1 MKKTGFLAGAA
12 ISTIGIVI
20 CKVIGLVYVIPFYAI
35 IGTQGGA
42 LYSYAYSI
50 YNMFLNLA
58 TSGIPVAMS
67 KVVSEYNEVGY
78 YNTKERT
85 FKMGLK
91 IIGFLGLISFLVLF
105 IFAPQIAYLIIGDV
119 KGGNSVEDVT
129 MVIRVISTAILVVP
143 FLSVSKGYL
152 QGHKIM
158 QVSSVA
164 NILEQIV
171 RVIVILAGSFLTLK
185 VFHLSLNTA
194 VGVAVFGATV
204 GALFAYFYVY
214 AKIRKSKSL
223 NRKAKPTLAE
233 VKITNKDLVKKIIFY
248 ALPFVAI
255 SVLQS
260 AFVMV
265 DVFTVV
271 RGLTGIGYTTEI
283 SENVLSVI
291 ATWGSKLNMIVMSIS
306 MGIVMS
312 LIPAIASAYAVKNY
326 DEVNGKVNQAL
337 KTLLFVCVPM
347 ATGLCFLSS
356 AVWTVFYGYNELN
369 SSVFKLLIMSQ
380 ITLSVCSVMVN
391 ASQSMNNT
399 KQSIIALGG
408 SLIAKVL
415 LNVPMMHLFNLIGIE
430 AYYAP
435 IALNILIDTS
445 ASLYL
450 LYIVK
455 KDTINLTPPS
465 QEQNETRRKI
475 IVNELIKEYAANNK
489 LDSAKMELPYQ
500 LTEEDVKKAGEL
512 TNLEQAERNKEYA
525 LYAMAILAKVYTE
538 NVEKQTGTVVPMTD
552 LPGISAVVDTLR
564 YNDNPG
570 IKIAAIDALLYIN
583 RPEYKEEIASLLTLT
598 SKDKNNFVASTAAE
612 ALSFLNNSD
621 NK

>member
-91 IIGFLGLISFLVLF
+91 IIGLLGLISFLVLF

-233 VKITNKDLVKKIIFY
+233 VKITNKDLVKRIIFY

-455 KDTINLTPPS
+455 KDTRVSYFKT
-465 QEQNETRRKI
+465 
-475 IVNELIKEYAANNK
+475 V
-489 LDSAKMELPYQ
+489 
-500 LTEEDVKKAGEL
+500 
-512 TNLEQAERNKEYA
+512 
-525 LYAMAILAKVYTE
+525 
-538 NVEKQTGTVVPMTD
+538 QT
-552 LPGISAVVDTLR
+552 I
-564 YNDNPG
+564 
-570 IKIAAIDALLYIN
+570 IKIVLCTVIMVLVLSILNMFIPSYSHSRMISILYIVL
-583 RPEYKEEIASLLTLT
+583 YGIIGMITYF
-598 SKDKNNFVASTAAE
+598 FVAYKSKTI
-612 ALSFLNNSD
+612 D
-621 NK
+621 NVFGKGFVQKVFDNLKKLKKKTVK

>member
-91 IIGFLGLISFLVLF
+91 IIGLLGLISFLVLF

-455 KDTINLTPPS
+455 KDT
-465 QEQNETRRKI
+465 KI
-475 IVNELIKEYAANNK
+475 SYFKTV
-489 LDSAKMELPYQ
+489 
-500 LTEEDVKKAGEL
+500 
-512 TNLEQAERNKEYA
+512 
-525 LYAMAILAKVYTE
+525 
-538 NVEKQTGTVVPMTD
+538 QT
-552 LPGISAVVDTLR
+552 I
-564 YNDNPG
+564 
-570 IKIAAIDALLYIN
+570 IKIVLCTVIMVLVLSILNMFIPSYSHSRMISILYIVL
-583 RPEYKEEIASLLTLT
+583 YGIIGMITYF
-598 SKDKNNFVASTAAE
+598 FVAYKSKTI
-612 ALSFLNNSD
+612 D
-621 NK
+621 NVFGKGFVQKVFDNLKKLKKKTVK

>member
-91 IIGFLGLISFLVLF
+91 IIGLLGLISFLVLF

-415 LNVPMMHLFNLIGIE
+415 LNVPMMNLFNLIGIE

-455 KDTINLTPPS
+455 KDT
-465 QEQNETRRKI
+465 KI
-475 IVNELIKEYAANNK
+475 SYFKTV
-489 LDSAKMELPYQ
+489 
-500 LTEEDVKKAGEL
+500 
-512 TNLEQAERNKEYA
+512 
-525 LYAMAILAKVYTE
+525 
-538 NVEKQTGTVVPMTD
+538 QT
-552 LPGISAVVDTLR
+552 I
-564 YNDNPG
+564 
-570 IKIAAIDALLYIN
+570 IKIVLCTVIMVLVLSILNMFIPSYSHSRMISILYIVL
-583 RPEYKEEIASLLTLT
+583 YGIIGMITYF
-598 SKDKNNFVASTAAE
+598 FVAYKSKTI
-612 ALSFLNNSD
+612 D
-621 NK
+621 NVFGKGFVQKVFDNLKKLKKKTVK